1 MRQYKRQ
8 ETDTTG
14 GKVYVKSNDT
24 ARQRQSE
31 SESERDRNFV

>member
-31 SESERDRNFV
+31 SESERDRHFV